1 MRKVG
6 TGFPDERWR
15 NGSAI
20 ARRFE
25 AADIK
30 IEAFCTN
37 LLDSPRK
44 SGIWHRP
51 IPPGVAMLVL
61 AAFELRILGLRPG
74 NDVSTRVDGKRFDL
88 FGETPLF
95 LKFVRSGAAKAAFFP
110 LFLFL
115 FSSFLRYRLDFCPLF
130 VFVEW
135 SLRAH

>member
-1 MRKVG
+1 MGKVG

-88 FGETPLF
+88 FWRNPTVLE
-95 LKFVRSGAAKAAFFP
+95 VREVGS
-110 LFLFL
+110 
-115 FSSFLRYRLDFCPLF
+115 C
-130 VFVEW
+130 
-135 SLRAH
+135 